1 MIVCCDFDNMHC
13 ETQEIITQAE
23 VTRLAQDS
31 CLRDLQRQKQEEVLL
46 KECVV
51 LLPDPRLRPTGPDSG
66 PGVKH

>member
-13 ETQEIITQAE
+13 ETQGNHYTSRE

-31 CLRDLQRQKQEEVLL
+31 CLRTYRGRSRRRS
-46 KECVV
+46 CSRSVV